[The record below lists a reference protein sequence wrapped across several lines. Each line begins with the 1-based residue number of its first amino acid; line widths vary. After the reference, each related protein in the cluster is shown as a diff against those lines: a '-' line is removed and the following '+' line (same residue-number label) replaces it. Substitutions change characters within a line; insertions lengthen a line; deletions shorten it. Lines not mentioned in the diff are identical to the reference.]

1 MNVKLLFRLLIG
13 IALVLMLFACKDESR
28 TPAATQ
34 GAVSEQDKRLAPDFE
49 LKDINGQV
57 VRLSQFKGQVVILN
71 FWATWCPPCRE
82 EMPSME
88 ALHRKFA
95 DKGLVM
101 LAVNV
106 EENGPQLVPEF
117 LRSNPYSF
125 RILYDSE
132 ARVQNLYRVFR
143 YPETFIIDRNGNI
156 VEKVI
161 GSHDWMRGEAYKL
174 IDFLLNG

>member
-1 MNVKLLFRLLIG
+1 MKIKILFRLLIVTTIFLILSG
-13 IALVLMLFACKDESR
+13 CKDE
-28 TPAATQ
+28 TAGPQ
-34 GAVSEQDKRLAPDFE
+34 AVQQQAVTRENRLAPDFE
-49 LKDINGQV
+49 LKDVNGQI
-57 VRLSQFKGQVVILN
+57 VRLSEFKGQVVILN

-101 LAVNV
+101 IAVNV
-106 EENGPQLVPEF
+106 EENGPQLVPDF

-125 RILYDSE
+125 RILYDNE
-132 ARVQNLYRVFR
+132 ARVQNLYKVFR

-156 VEKVI
+156 VDKVI

-174 IDFLLNG
+174 VDFLLNG